1 MSFKEITDDE
11 FPDAFMQ
18 GFQAVVGQPSKPT
31 YTTKAKV
38 AAALGWN
45 AGGKAKAKTNSI
57 QVQISINTTLLLKP
71 EYCNAF

>member
-1 MSFKEITDDE
+1 MSFKEITDDG

-38 AAALGWN
+38 AAALGRD
-45 AGGKAKAKTNSI
+45 AGGKAKAKTRTKSVRPSI
-57 QVQISINTTLLLKP
+57 KSL
-71 EYCNAF
+71 C